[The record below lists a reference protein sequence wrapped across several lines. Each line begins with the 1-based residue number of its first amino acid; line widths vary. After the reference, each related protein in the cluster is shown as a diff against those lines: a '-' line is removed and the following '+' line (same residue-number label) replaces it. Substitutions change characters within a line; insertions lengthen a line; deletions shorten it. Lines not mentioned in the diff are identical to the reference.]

1 MQATYSL
8 NSNELTSD
16 FLNSIKSI
24 FKNKNINITISDD
37 TKLHNR
43 SEELQHRLKEYKNNP
58 ELSLP
63 ITSDFWR
70 DNEKRLI
77 QKHQKQAI

>member
-1 MQATYSL
+1 LVTKKHARVKMQATYSL

-43 SEELQHRLKEYKNNP
+43 SEELQHRVIITNYK
-58 ELSLP
+58 
-63 ITSDFWR
+63 
-70 DNEKRLI
+70 
-77 QKHQKQAI
+77 